1 MFNKIILV
9 GNLTRD
15 IELRYTNGGTALAKS
30 AIATSR
36 KFTTNGERKEEV
48 CFVDITF
55 FGRSAEIANQYLR
68 KGSKCLV
75 EGRLMFEQWTDQ
87 QGQKRSKHSV
97 TVESMQM
104 LDSKA
109 DAQNLDSQ
117 GGASYGDTGGMTPS
131 FGGSENYGA
140 PQQPTPG
147 YGQGQPEPYN
157 APQQPQQPQ
166 NPNYGQ
172 PQKQQYNPQQ
182 QQPQQQKNYQP
193 QQSIPEYDIDED
205 EIPF

>member
-1 MFNKIILV
+1 MFNKVILA

-15 IELRYTNGGTALAKS
+15 VELRYTNGGTALAKT

-36 KFTTNGERKEEV
+36 KFMINGERKEEV

-75 EGRLMFEQWTDQ
+75 EGRLNFEQWTDQ

-97 TVESMQM
+97 IVESMQM

-109 DAQNLDSQ
+109 DSQSLEQQEPEVKHETIAQDNQSK
-117 GGASYGDTGGMTPS
+117 YI
-131 FGGSENYGA
+131 
-140 PQQPTPG
+140 
-147 YGQGQPEPYN
+147 
-157 APQQPQQPQ
+157 
-166 NPNYGQ
+166 PNDET
-172 PQKQQYNPQQ
+172 KEALEDIR
-182 QQPQQQKNYQP
+182 
-193 QQSIPEYDIDED
+193 QQSLPGYDIDED